1 MNDLLPLP
9 VLVRLFHGQQ
19 GRVFIRVLF
28 AMLCVTGM
36 LLFPCHTQAE
46 ADNDICLLGHKA
58 LLLTDEQTD
67 EFYRNTIKGIRL
79 EGKGSVKHI
88 RQGGENKHSVVT
100 VDCGNDVIVNV
111 TTGDVINVKI
121 GQQVD
126 FDGTSVS
133 YGRRRYIY
141 SQNTYMIFEFD
152 RGSVQ

>member
-1 MNDLLPLP
+1 M
-9 VLVRLFHGQQ
+9 
-19 GRVFIRVLF
+19 RVLF
-28 AMLCVTGM
+28 AMLCVAGM

-46 ADNDICLLGHKA
+46 AGNDICQLGHKA
-58 LLLTDEQTD
+58 LLLTGEQTD

-79 EGKGSVKHI
+79 EGKGFVKHI
-88 RQGGENKHSVVT
+88 RQGGENKPSVVT

-111 TTGDVINVKI
+111 TSWEVISVKI

-141 SQNTYMIFEFD
+141 SQKTYMMFEFD
-152 RGSVQ
+152 CGSVK